1 MKRLPAH
8 FALALLAGALLL
20 GAWWLLVP
28 RSVGAPALCA
38 AAYTPIYAIQGS
50 GSATPLAGRT
60 VTTQGVVVGDFQGL
74 SPALGGF
81 YLQDVT
87 GDGDPLTSNGIFV
100 FNRGRTTVS
109 LGSVVRVTGRAE
121 EFQDQTQ
128 ISATVTGAAIIDCG
142 IAATVEPTDV
152 YLPFPEDEGGVPY
165 LERYEGMLVR
175 LPQTLFVTE
184 HFQLGRFGQVV
195 LSSGDRLFQP
205 TQVTTPGPA
214 ALALQ
219 AENNRNRIIID
230 DQLNNQ
236 NPDPILFGRGGKT
249 LTASNTLRGGDTA
262 TGIVG
267 VMTYTWA
274 GHAASGN
281 AFRVRPV
288 GAWGG
293 GVPDF
298 KPSHPRPAK
307 PEPVGGRVRVAS
319 FNLFNYFNTF
329 GPGNCT
335 AGVGGEPVDCR
346 GAANDLEL
354 ERQAAKIVAAIVG
367 LDADV
372 IGVQELEN
380 DGYGPESAIAD
391 LVARL
396 DAATTPGS
404 YAAIDVDAAT
414 GQLNALGHDAI
425 KVGFIYRPATVTPVG
440 RTAVLNS
447 GAFGLFTTQEGVR
460 QRNRPALA
468 QSFEENASGAQF
480 TAVVN
485 HLKSKATSCEG
496 NISPVGPDPDLGDGQ
511 GNCNKTR
518 TTAAQELV
526 AWLDTDPTGIGD
538 PDVLIIGDLNAY
550 AREDPLTALTEAG
563 YTDLLRAQLGAQS
576 YTFAFSGQWGS
587 LDYALTSPTLT
598 PQVAGVTSWH
608 INADEPGVL
617 SYCTRFKSANQVI
630 SLYAPDPFR
639 SSDHDPVL
647 VGLALSF
654 DQPFSLSAFQ
664 LVSKKREKRSEKRV
678 NTTWEPD
685 RANPE
690 RAVLKRHLHGKP
702 QFFILTP

>member
-1 MKRLPAH
+1 
-8 FALALLAGALLL
+8 
-20 GAWWLLVP
+20 
-28 RSVGAPALCA
+28 
-38 AAYTPIYAIQGS
+38 
-50 GSATPLAGRT
+50 
-60 VTTQGVVVGDFQGL
+60 
-74 SPALGGF
+74 
-81 YLQDVT
+81 
-87 GDGDPLTSNGIFV
+87 
-100 FNRGRTTVS
+100 
-109 LGSVVRVTGRAE
+109 
-121 EFQDQTQ
+121 
-128 ISATVTGAAIIDCG
+128 
-142 IAATVEPTDV
+142 
-152 YLPFPEDEGGVPY
+152 
-165 LERYEGMLVR
+165 
-175 LPQTLFVTE
+175 
-184 HFQLGRFGQVV
+184 
-195 LSSGDRLFQP
+195 
-205 TQVTTPGPA
+205 
-214 ALALQ
+214 
-219 AENNRNRIIID
+219 
-230 DQLNNQ
+230 
-236 NPDPILFGRGGKT
+236 
-249 LTASNTLRGGDTA
+249 
-262 TGIVG
+262 
-267 VMTYTWA
+267 
-274 GHAASGN
+274 
-281 AFRVRPV
+281 
-288 GAWGG
+288 
-293 GVPDF
+293 
-298 KPSHPRPAK
+298 
-307 PEPVGGRVRVAS
+307 
-319 FNLFNYFNTF
+319 
-329 GPGNCT
+329 
-335 AGVGGEPVDCR
+335 
-346 GAANDLEL
+346 
-354 ERQAAKIVAAIVG
+354 VAAIVG

>member
-8 FALALLAGALLL
+8 LALARLVGTLLL
-20 GAWWLLVP
+20 GAVWLLAP
-28 RSVGAPALCA
+28 KSAGAPALCA

-50 GSATPLAGRT
+50 GNATPLAGRI
-60 VTTQGVVVGDFQGL
+60 VTTQGVVIGDFQGL

-81 YLQDVT
+81 YLQDLA
-87 GDGDPLTSNGIFV
+87 GDDDPLTSSGIFI
-100 FNRGRTTVS
+100 FNRGRTTAS

-142 IAATVEPTDV
+142 ITATVEPVDV
-152 YLPFPEDEGGVPY
+152 TLPFPEDEGGVSY
-165 LERYEGMLVR
+165 LERFEGMLIR
-175 LPQTLFVTE
+175 LPQAVLVTE

-195 LSSGDRLFQP
+195 LSSSDRLFQP

-219 AENNRNRIIID
+219 AKNNRNRIIID
-230 DQLNNQ
+230 DHLNDQ
-236 NPDPILFGRGGKT
+236 NPDPILFGRGGQP
-249 LTASNTLRGGDTA
+249 LSAGNTLRGGDSVTDM
-262 TGIVG
+262 IG

-288 GAWGG
+288 GTLGG
-293 GVPDF
+293 VVPDF
-298 KPSHPRPAK
+298 QPSNPRPST
-307 PEPVGGRVRVAS
+307 PEPVGGSVRVAS
-319 FNLFNYFNTF
+319 FNLQNYFNTF

-372 IGVQELEN
+372 IGLQELEN
-380 DGYGPESAIAD
+380 DGYGPESAVAD
-391 LVARL
+391 LVDRL
-396 DAATTPGS
+396 NAATAPGT
-404 YAAIDVDAAT
+404 YAAIAVDTAT

-425 KVGFIYRPATVTPVG
+425 KVGFIYRPATVRPVG
-440 RTAVLNS
+440 RTAVLNT

-460 QRNRPALA
+460 QRNRPVLA
-468 QSFEENASGAQF
+468 QSFKENASGARF

-496 NISPVGPDPDLGDGQ
+496 NIGPVGPDPDLSDGQ
-511 GNCNKTR
+511 GNCNLTR
-518 TTAAQELV
+518 TAAAQELL
-526 AWLDTDPTGIGD
+526 AWLATDPTGIVD
-538 PDVLIIGDLNAY
+538 PDMLIIGDLNAY
-550 AREDPLTALTEAG
+550 AKEDPITALTEAG
-563 YTDLLRAQLGAQS
+563 YTDLLRARLGMQA

-587 LDYALTSPTLT
+587 LDYALASPTLT
-598 PQVAGVTSWH
+598 PQVAGATSWR
-608 INADEPGVL
+608 INADEPSVL
-617 SYCTRFKSANQVI
+617 SYSTRFKSASQI
-630 SLYAPDPFR
+630 ASLYAPDPYR

-647 VGLALSF
+647 VGLALS
-654 DQPFSLSAFQ
+654 SG
-664 LVSKKREKRSEKRV
+664 
-678 NTTWEPD
+678 
-685 RANPE
+685 
-690 RAVLKRHLHGKP
+690 H
-702 QFFILTP
+702 